1 MQLAS
6 KFWQPVLVVL
16 LLVVLLLGVSLVG
29 LLPAP
34 SGSQVLAEETEAIG
48 TLSVSGQGRLSV
60 KPDEAVVELGVVTN
74 GKTAKEAQEANN
86 RLMDQVL
93 AALKTVVAEKDLQT
107 SGLRLDPQYD
117 YSEKQPEPRITG
129 YRAENRLQ
137 VTVRDVDLVGK
148 VIDLAVSAGIN
159 EINYVRFQVAGD
171 EEVRNRALAA
181 AVKDARAQADAVA
194 GALGKQVVDVVRVE
208 VLNTNLPAPLL
219 DGGYAIRTAAQ
230 DLQVATPVE
239 PGEMEV
245 EARVQVIYQLN

>member
-6 KFWQPVLVVL
+6 KFWKPVLVVL
-16 LLVVLLLGVSLVG
+16 LLVVLLLGLSLVG

-48 TLSVSGQGRLSV
+48 TLSVAGQGRLSV

-159 EINYVRFQVAGD
+159 DINYVRFQVAGD

-219 DGGYAIRTAAQ
+219 EGGYAIRTAAQ